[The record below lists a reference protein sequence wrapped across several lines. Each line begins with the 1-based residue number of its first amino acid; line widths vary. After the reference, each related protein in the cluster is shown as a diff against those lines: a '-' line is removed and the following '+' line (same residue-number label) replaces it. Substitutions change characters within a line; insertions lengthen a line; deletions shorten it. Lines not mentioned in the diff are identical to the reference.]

1 MVGSHLSATHAD
13 DAVDAA
19 AGIVEEGH
27 GDGVFAGGQP
37 VAFGGRVDL
46 EDVSSGTE
54 DGLLPLKNTQYNR
67 TYQHNLTGGLQ
78 NTTVYIRAG
87 RSLCLTLCRRR
98 GALSCL

>member
-1 MVGSHLSATHAD
+1 MVGSNLSATHAD

-27 GDGVFAGGQP
+27 GDSVFAGGKP

-54 DGLLPLKNTQYNR
+54 DGLLPLKHTQ
-67 TYQHNLTGGLQ
+67 
-78 NTTVYIRAG
+78 
-87 RSLCLTLCRRR
+87 
-98 GALSCL
+98 